1 MGYTPNPAA
10 RNLAT
15 SRTDAVAVV
24 IRRRFVGTDNPFY
37 DRVMMGIEMELEKH
51 GYHLV
56 LTTIDEDQRDVLP
69 PGLDTRRL
77 DGMIVVGTELS
88 GRAMTTLLALGLPT
102 VLVGNTLDHLSV
114 DAVTSRNR
122 EGGYAATKHLIE
134 HGHTHI
140 AFLGGPPNW
149 SPVRDRRM
157 GYVEAMSEYGL
168 APVVTEVPSLALEA
182 GRVALE
188 QALEQD
194 PRVNAVLAANDP
206 VAIGAMQAARELGRR
221 VPKDLAVIGYDNI
234 SWAES
239 TDPPLTTVYIRK
251 QLMGKLG
258 ARRLLDLIDEGPQ
271 PAVRTYVENE
281 LVVRRSCGCHG
292 DASPA
297 VLSEA
302 STLPGQR
309 GDGDLVV

>member
-1 MGYTPNPAA
+1 MSLTLQEIAKSLDISTATVSRALNGKPGVSRELREKVMQLAAEVGYTPNPAA

-140 AFLGGPPNW
+140 AFLGGPPDW
-149 SPVRDRRM
+149 SPVRDRRI
-157 GYVEAMSEYGL
+157 GYV
-168 APVVTEVPSLALEA
+168 PSDVRGWL
-182 GRVALE
+182 
-188 QALEQD
+188 D
-194 PRVNAVLAANDP
+194 
-206 VAIGAMQAARELGRR
+206 
-221 VPKDLAVIGYDNI
+221 
-234 SWAES
+234 
-239 TDPPLTTVYIRK
+239 
-251 QLMGKLG
+251 
-258 ARRLLDLIDEGPQ
+258 ARRHGRAVACVGRGSRGASHGMRNE
-271 PAVRTYVENE
+271 PA
-281 LVVRRSCGCHG
+281 
-292 DASPA
+292 D
-297 VLSEA
+297 
-302 STLPGQR
+302 
-309 GDGDLVV
+309 